1 MSALLKSDHTE
12 FWKFKLLGVHM
23 KTRSS
28 RLIQA
33 AAGIGFFLAAS
44 VLHAQGKP
52 SGEEVCSAFDTFPV
66 ENEPPKL
73 SVACGTYGVT
83 LGTFDRY
90 ELVQFP
96 DFDAAVV
103 ITSLEGAQRVFLL
116 IKNPDESVALEEVTS
131 AITLE
136 MGRGVQ
142 SSIVGARLDLG
153 SATLGRM
160 TAADPSAEAKGLP
173 PATIDIAAIISHSRA
188 MRGQIKAEVA
198 P

>member
-1 MSALLKSDHTE
+1 MSTLLKFHHTE
-12 FWKFKLLGVHM
+12 FWNLKLLGVHM
-23 KTRSS
+23 KKRSS
-28 RLIQA
+28 RLIQRI
-33 AAGIGFFLAAS
+33 AGIGFFLAAS

-52 SGEEVCSAFDTFPV
+52 SGEEVCSAFVTSPV
-66 ENEPPKL
+66 ESEPPKL
-73 SVACGTYGVT
+73 SFACGAYGVT
-83 LGTFDRY
+83 LGSFDRY

-96 DFDAAVV
+96 ALDAAVV

-116 IKNPDESVALEEVTS
+116 IKNPDESVALEELTS

-153 SATLGRM
+153 SAALGRM

-188 MRGQIKAEVA
+188 MRGQLKVRVA